1 MSTRQMLNEFIS
13 HIETS
18 NIGENELF
26 NMDMVVAKHRLFV
39 YTSHLDAQQLKMIGE
54 HLNSGVSVSL
64 LMSKKVDESIKTQ
77 MGQDFFVKFET
88 SKKWDVFMVI
98 GYVIIA
104 VGLIMLGISG
114 YYHIIGNVINRQ
126 NEVFRLILPLL
137 EVYLGFVIADLAFKG
152 KYNRRPLNQQL
163 EIGVFKRLRH
173 LPRCYLYMTDD
184 KRIIYQNID
193 SDKLGISHVKVIE
206 NPIVVEELKD
216 IVENRLPLTKREGLT
231 LAGLRSWLLG

>member
-13 HIETS
+13 NIETS

-39 YTSHLDAQQLKMIGE
+39 YTSHLDAQQLRMISE

-64 LMSKKVDESIKTQ
+64 LMSKKVDESIKSQ

-104 VGLIMLGISG
+104 LGLIMLGISG

-126 NEVFRLILPLL
+126 NEVLRLILPLL
-137 EVYLGFVIADLAFKG
+137 EVYLGFLIADFSFKG

-163 EIGVFKRLRH
+163 EISVFKRVRH